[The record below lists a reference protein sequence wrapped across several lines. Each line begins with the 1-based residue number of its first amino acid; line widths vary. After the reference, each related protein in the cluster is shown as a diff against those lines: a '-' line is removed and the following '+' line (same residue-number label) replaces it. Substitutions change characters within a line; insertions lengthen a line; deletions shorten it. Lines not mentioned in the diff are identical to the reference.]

1 MYDLR
6 LPGLLSRVT
15 IPTRIVWGR
24 EDRLV
29 PFECAGLYQEA
40 IPGSDLVVIENC
52 GHVPQVEKPD
62 EFVRAALEF
71 LA

>member
-24 EDRLV
+24 EDQLV
-29 PFECAGLYQEA
+29 PLECAGLYQKA

-52 GHVPQVEKPD
+52 GHVPQVEKRD